1 MVQMTMSVSDE
12 LAERIKSMGPWLPT
26 VLELSFIGFQTVA
39 TATATEVIRFLSKE
53 PSPQDV
59 LNYHVSE
66 RAQERLRRLLALNEA
81 GMLSEAE
88 QLELLEDHRPGVQE
102 DDLHVED
109 DEEHADEVEFY
120 RKSLMG
126 GSNRLHPT
134 FIRRKF
140 FFVRVFR
147 TKPP

>member
-1 MVQMTMSVSDE
+1 MVQMTMSISDE

-26 VLELSFIGFQTVA
+26 VLELSLIGFQTVA
-39 TATATEVIRFLSKE
+39 TATATEVIQFLSKE

-88 QLELLEDHRPGVQE
+88 QLELDELQRIE
-102 DDLHVED
+102 HVVVMLKAQTAE
-109 DEEHADEVEFY
+109 
-120 RKSLMG
+120 KSEQ
-126 GSNRLHPT
+126 GS
-134 FIRRKF
+134 
-140 FFVRVFR
+140 
-147 TKPP
+147 